1 MRVVFLT
8 TSYPRD
14 ERDYAGRFVADL
26 AERLRARGVEV
37 DVVAPGAYRDFGL
50 AYGAGLTKNA
60 VRKPWAVPPLLA
72 SMARTVRRAARGAD
86 LVHAHWLPTVAPA
99 LASGRPLVTTL
110 HGSDVALLRRFPPLL
125 RLLVRRVR
133 VAVAVS
139 DAVAD
144 TVRGL
149 GATNVRVIRNG
160 VELPAATTD
169 GEAEPPE
176 LLFVGRLVPEKG
188 VEELVEATEGRNLVV
203 VGDGPLRADVPAALG
218 FLSGAELEERYARAA
233 VVVCPSRREGFGL
246 VCAEAMARAR
256 PVVASAVGG
265 LSELVADGETG
276 LLVPPQDPPAL
287 RTAIDSL
294 LADQALRRRMGE
306 AGRKRIAEL
315 CDWDRVVDAYLDTYE
330 AAVSR

>member
-26 AERLRARGVEV
+26 ADRLRERGVEV

-72 SMARTVRRAARGAD
+72 SMARTVRREARNAD

-110 HGSDVALLRRFPPLL
+110 HGSDVALLKRFPPLL

-160 VELPAATTD
+160 VEVPAATTRRR
-169 GEAEPPE
+169 
-176 LLFVGRLVPEKG
+176 GRAARAPVRRQARPR
-188 VEELVEATEGRNLVV
+188 EGRRGARR
-203 VGDGPLRADVPAALG
+203 GDRGPEPRRRG
-218 FLSGAELEERYARAA
+218 RRAA
-233 VVVCPSRREGFGL
+233 PG
-246 VCAEAMARAR
+246 
-256 PVVASAVGG
+256 
-265 LSELVADGETG
+265 
-276 LLVPPQDPPAL
+276 
-287 RTAIDSL
+287 
-294 LADQALRRRMGE
+294 
-306 AGRKRIAEL
+306 
-315 CDWDRVVDAYLDTYE
+315 
-330 AAVSR
+330 

>member
-1 MRVVFLT
+1 MKVVFVT

-14 ERDYAGRFVADL
+14 EGDYAGRFVADL
-26 AERLRARGVEV
+26 AERLRGRGVEV
-37 DVVAPGAYRDFGL
+37 DVVAPGSFRDFGL

-60 VRKPWAVPPLLA
+60 KRKPWAVPPLVA
-72 SMARTVRRAARGAD
+72 SMARAVRRAARDAD
-86 LVHAHWLPTVAPA
+86 LVHAHWLPNVVPA
-99 LASGRPLVTTL
+99 LAARRPLVTTL
-110 HGSDVALLRRFPPLL
+110 HGSDVALLARFPSLL
-125 RLLVRRVR
+125 RLLVGRAR

-139 DAVAD
+139 DAVAE
-144 TVRGL
+144 TVRRL
-149 GATNVRVIRNG
+149 GVANVRVIRNG
-160 VELPAATTD
+160 VELPAAGAD

-188 VEELVEATEGRNLVV
+188 IEELLEAAEGRNLVV
-203 VGDGPLRADVPAALG
+203 VGDGPLRQEVPAALG

-265 LSELVADGETG
+265 LSELVADRETG
-276 LLVPPQDPPAL
+276 LLVPARDPRAL

-315 CDWDRVVDAYLDTYE
+315 CDWDRVVDAYLETYE
-330 AAVSR
+330 AALSG